1 MESSLTSLHMY
12 IWYGRLPTRFWLM
25 HPNWDWLFT
34 ISNDNHM
41 CQWTHNKSQ
50 KIDLIDIL
58 SIVFYPPLLHTWCWM
73 TCLGSM
79 EPDLDLLFAYIH
91 VCQNLGITSKACLH
105 YYTAFDSSYEVGIP
119 NHSHHNMWIKSKPL
133 YDGCLFHKLRGQ
145 YSRCQ
150 ANRCSYLK
158 MRRALPNCGAC
169 RASVQT
175 LKLRKQN
182 C

>member
-34 ISNDNHM
+34 IYNDNHM

-79 EPDLDLLFAYIH
+79 EPDLDLLFCIYTCIPKPRDYVKGLPTLLHGLRFKLWGRYTQSLSSQH
-91 VCQNLGITSKACLH
+91 VDQKQTTLWWVFIPQTSWTIL
-105 YYTAFDSSYEVGIP
+105 
-119 NHSHHNMWIKSKPL
+119 
-133 YDGCLFHKLRGQ
+133 
-145 YSRCQ
+145 
-150 ANRCSYLK
+150 
-158 MRRALPNCGAC
+158 
-169 RASVQT
+169 
-175 LKLRKQN
+175 
-182 C
+182 